1 MHMKPKKSKGER
13 NKAFGLLKILS
24 AGKMGIGWG

>member
-1 MHMKPKKSKGER
+1 MKPKKSKGER

-24 AGKMGIGWG
+24 AGKMGMRWG